1 MKKMIVGFA
10 LVGLAF
16 GCRSDKNASV
26 SDPAAANMPKAECCA
41 KDKGACTDAQKADC
55 AKKPCCQKSDAA
67 PQN

>member
-1 MKKMIVGFA
+1 LKNFIVGIA
-10 LVGLAF
+10 LIGFAF

-41 KDKGACTDAQKADC
+41 KKSECTDAQKAEC
-55 AKKPCCQKSDAA
+55 QKKASCCQKADAT